1 MSNDDRTLREQL
13 SDKIFVE
20 YYAYI
25 AKIVKLTPREIIAR
39 ADVIADFQFVLSM
52 TKDTDFNPPD
62 ELIEHLL
69 NVDGVLDE
77 IREKYLD
84 EQDDDNRKHDFCEAM
99 WQAAGLSAEN
109 SWDVEP
115 NDEAEDDL
123 EI

>member
-1 MSNDDRTLREQL
+1 MDNDYQTLRMKFSE
-13 SDKIFVE
+13 KITVE

-25 AKIVKLTPREIIAR
+25 AKIAKLTTREIIAR
-39 ADVIADFQFVLSM
+39 ADILADYQFLLSM
-52 TKDTDFNPPD
+52 VSDYDFDPPD
-62 ELIEHLL
+62 ELMEQLL
-69 NVDGVLDE
+69 KVDGVLDE

-84 EQDDDNRKHDFCEAM
+84 EQDDDNRKHDFYGAM
-99 WQAAGLSAEN
+99 WQAAGLSSEN

>member
-1 MSNDDRTLREQL
+1 MDNDYQTLRMKFSE
-13 SDKIFVE
+13 KITVE

-25 AKIVKLTPREIIAR
+25 AKIAKLTTREIIAR
-39 ADVIADFQFVLSM
+39 ADILADYQFLLSM
-52 TKDTDFNPPD
+52 VSDYDFDPPD
-62 ELIEHLL
+62 ELMEQLL
-69 NVDGVLDE
+69 KVDGVLDE

-84 EQDDDNRKHDFCEAM
+84 EQDDDNRKHDFYGAM

-109 SWDVEP
+109 SWDIEP